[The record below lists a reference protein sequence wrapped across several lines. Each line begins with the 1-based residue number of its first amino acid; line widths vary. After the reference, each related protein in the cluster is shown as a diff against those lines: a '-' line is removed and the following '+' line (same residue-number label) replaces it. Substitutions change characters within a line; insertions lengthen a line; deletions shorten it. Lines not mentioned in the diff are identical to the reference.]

1 MEIVKPKKSTLS
13 FETTSNSS
21 NVSLNTNTSFIEYNY
36 IRNKNE
42 INLEDKSRQFFLEN
56 KQNFFKFS
64 IISESNPIKLFTPKI
79 IISSN
84 SISSAKSSPVRMSK
98 FKKGTINRA
107 DCIRKR
113 IKTHFNQFLLRILNK
128 KLKSSSI
135 QTLSLLTLTKLSQNF
150 IADVKIESNKFYI
163 SLPVN
168 LIYSLE
174 FKGMNEINTNQKV
187 IENIYS
193 SNDNDLKGFFNK
205 TYGEFFNEYL
215 DSEFYL
221 SDLRKFLKKEGEE
234 YIILYK
240 KFSKE
245 LLDYYINGIPYKRRQ
260 FSSSSSFES
269 S

>member
-21 NVSLNTNTSFIEYNY
+21 NISLNTSTSFIEYNY
-36 IRNKNE
+36 IKNKNE
-42 INLEDKSRQFFLEN
+42 ISLEDKSQQYFLEN
-56 KQNFFKFS
+56 NQNFFKFS

-79 IISSN
+79 IISTN
-84 SISSAKSSPVRMSK
+84 SFNSAMSSPVRMSR

-113 IKTHFNQFLLRILNK
+113 IKTHFNQFLLRLLNK

-135 QTLSLLTLTKLSQNF
+135 QMLSLLSLTKLPQGF

-163 SLPVN
+163 TLPVN
-168 LIYSLE
+168 FIYSLE
-174 FKGMNEINTNQKV
+174 FKGMEVNPNQKV

-193 SNDNDLKGFFNK
+193 SNDNDLKVFFNK

-215 DSEFYL
+215 ESEIYS

-234 YIILYK
+234 YVILYK